1 MSTET
6 VSLWAVVQT
15 GAHTIAGDVVPF
27 VTPDGKRC
35 PAVLFTHAD
44 YQTCI
49 RRRKRLLLIAS
60 RHRQLGPPGSSDM
73 LVATPLLGVV
83 PLQIEIPKK
92 KDKKSA
98 TIPTDGIKIPHA
110 VLAPL
115 ATPATTEPVKR
126 SEKHKDTTKAA

>member
-1 MSTET
+1 MSTEN

-27 VTPDGKRC
+27 VTQDGNRC
-35 PAVLFTHAD
+35 PAVLYTHPD

-49 RRRKRLLLIAS
+49 RRRKRLLLLAS

-83 PLQIEIPKK
+83 PLQIEMPKK
-92 KDKKSA
+92 QPRKPVMAASTNGVA
-98 TIPTDGIKIPHA
+98 
-110 VLAPL
+110 APVP
-115 ATPATTEPVKR
+115 APAPPTPAATEPAKR
-126 SEKHKDTTKAA
+126 SEKHKEAAKAA